1 MSSKIKDILVN
12 KFKDDIS
19 FSEDSNY
26 IIINNPKKWSSISK
40 FLFKNKDLKFD
51 YLMCLSGYDLTDN
64 KLGVAYNF
72 YSTKLKHYLE
82 VRIEVAGEDPKLF
95 ERYASKNS

>member
-26 IIINNPKKWSSISK
+26 IIINNPKK
-40 FLFKNKDLKFD
+40 
-51 YLMCLSGYDLTDN
+51 
-64 KLGVAYNF
+64 
-72 YSTKLKHYLE
+72 
-82 VRIEVAGEDPKLF
+82 
-95 ERYASKNS
+95 